1 MVCVVVSRYMEV
13 IELMQEELVLRM
25 DLFRRIEKALVF
37 LKEKVMRSAI
47 DDLHDGEGD
56 SDSDG
61 DMDLFSLDVK
71 KGKKGK
77 KGKGGKGMRKRRSVP
92 RGPKGKKE
100 CVIS

>member
-56 SDSDG
+56 SDG

-77 KGKGGKGMRKRRSVP
+77 KGKT
-92 RGPKGKKE
+92 GKKE
-100 CVIS
+100 GEEEE